1 MRVTP
6 ISEEKAAEGGGS
18 FEPWPPGEYDFLV
31 NEAEEGF
38 AKSSGA
44 EQIKLTLHVFNKSG
58 AKRVVF
64 DYLPSAAAAQW
75 KVRQFAAAVGMLS
88 QYESGNLDPFQMLG
102 KPGRCVLRVRPAEGT
117 YAAQN
122 AVGMYVAPKAATAL
136 SPRSK
141 AKVHT
146 GGELD
151 DTIPFGPCWQ

>member
-6 ISEEKAAEGGGS
+6 ISEEQAAES
-18 FEPWPPGEYDFLV
+18 FEPWPSGEYEFIV

-58 AKRVVF
+58 GKKVVF

-88 QYESGNLDPFQMLG
+88 QYESGDLDPFLMLG
-102 KPGRCVLRVRPAEGT
+102 KHGKCQLRFRAAEGG

-122 AVGMYVAPKAATAL
+122 AVASYVVPKQATAL

-151 DTIPFGPCWQ
+151 DEIPF